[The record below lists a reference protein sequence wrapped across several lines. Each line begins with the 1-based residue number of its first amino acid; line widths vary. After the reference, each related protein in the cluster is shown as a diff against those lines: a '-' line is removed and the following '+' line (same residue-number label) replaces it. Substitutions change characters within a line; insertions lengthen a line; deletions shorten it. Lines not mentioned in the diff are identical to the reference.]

1 MAFEIDTAADH
12 VDLFDRLITFLQ
24 QTSGGPG
31 WTLLDYNSADN
42 RALFVAPGLT
52 ALEEI
57 YFGVSL
63 HASVSTDT
71 YALGFWMFRAYNP
84 SLGDLEQPGHSFAG
98 YLPVWNTTMP
108 YWFVAN
114 AQRLIIVAKVSTV
127 YPSGY
132 IGKFLPYGT
141 PGEYP
146 QPYYMC
152 MPVASSTTRWS
163 NTSEDNRSFYDP
175 GPTGRLSYPNGVW
188 HTVRNWFEGSSGEQD
203 ASGGNYIWP
212 FNSNINTSEPRN
224 RYRELRENVDGT
236 YPLWPLILHGEL
248 NDADIY
254 GELDGAFAVSGF
266 NNATENIVEIGADEY
281 LVVQNMHRTT
291 RWYYAAVKL
300 E

>member
-1 MAFEIDTAADH
+1 MAFEIDTATDH

-24 QTSGGPG
+24 LVSGGPG
-31 WTLLDYNSADN
+31 WTLLDYNSTDS

-84 SLGDLEQPGHSFAG
+84 SLADLEQPGTSVVL
-98 YLPVWNTTMP
+98 YLPVWNTSIP

-114 AQRLIIVAKVSTV
+114 AQRLIIATKVSTT
-127 YPSGY
+127 YQCGY
-132 IGKFLPYGT
+132 VGKFLPYGT

-146 QPYYMC
+146 QPYYLA
-152 MPVASSTTRWS
+152 MPVSSSTARWS
-163 NTSEDNRSFYDP
+163 TTSEDNRNFWDP
-175 GPTGRLSYPNGVW
+175 GLSGRISTPNGVW
-188 HTVRNWFEGSSGEQD
+188 HSVKNWEEAGAGESDVSGS
-203 ASGGNYIWP
+203 NYVWP
-212 FNSNINTSEPRN
+212 FNGNISTTAPRT

-236 YPLWPLILHGEL
+236 YPLWPLILHGTL
-248 NDADIY
+248 PDDDIY
-254 GELDGAFAVSGF
+254 GEIDGAFAVSGF
-266 NNATENIVEIGADEY
+266 NNASENVVEIGADDY
-281 LVVQNMHRTT
+281 LVLQNMHRTG
-291 RWYYAAVKL
+291 RYYYAAVKL